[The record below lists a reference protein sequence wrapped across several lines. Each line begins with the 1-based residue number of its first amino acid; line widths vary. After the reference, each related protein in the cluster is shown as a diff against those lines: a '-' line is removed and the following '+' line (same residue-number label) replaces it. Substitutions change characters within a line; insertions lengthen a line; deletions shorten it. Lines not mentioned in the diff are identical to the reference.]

1 MYPMR
6 SHLFNHKLLSPKQR
20 QDEGTIEAQRSG
32 DSEEAE
38 MITWNIGG
46 SSPRNRT
53 NAMLMCHEDWVRG

>member
-1 MYPMR
+1 MG
-6 SHLFNHKLLSPKQR
+6 STVNAESKQR

-46 SSPRNRT
+46 SSP
-53 NAMLMCHEDWVRG
+53 